1 MNAVAYDSRYEVR
14 IASTFLS
21 VRKLLQEASYNDFDL
36 SYDEL
41 GKPHLKDGKH
51 FITHSY
57 QFSAIIISDQTVGID
72 IELQREK

>member
-1 MNAVAYDSRYEVR
+1 
-14 IASTFLS
+14 
-21 VRKLLQEASYNDFDL
+21 L

-51 FITHSY
+51 ISITLP

-72 IELQREK
+72 IAT

>member
-1 MNAVAYDSRYEVR
+1 
-14 IASTFLS
+14 
-21 VRKLLQEASYNDFDL
+21 LQEASYNDFDL

-51 FITHSY
+51 ISTHSY

-72 IELQREK
+72 INCNVKIIKNR

>member
-1 MNAVAYDSRYEVR
+1 MKSELHQR
-14 IASTFLS
+14 FLS

-51 FITHSY
+51 ISIT
-57 QFSAIIISDQTVGID
+57 IPISS
-72 IELQREK
+72 LQ